1 MTMADLLHLE
11 NNIVIAPMAGYSDVG
26 FRSVCC
32 DYGAGAT
39 FTEMISAQAM
49 RYGNKK
55 TEDMTARHPTEKCV
69 IAQIFGNDPL
79 VMAEAVKNPILQ
91 NFEGIDINMGCPA
104 PKVVKN
110 GEGSA
115 LLKNLPLAS
124 KIISACKKEVGSR
137 PLSVKVRLGYG
148 ENIIAD
154 IARMCE
160 ESGAD
165 VITVHGRTTKDMF
178 AGEVDYDSIAK
189 AKSVVSIPV
198 FGNGNVIDKASYDKM
213 LSTGIDGVM
222 VGRGAVGKP
231 WLISELLGAPISIG
245 PIEAIKRHIEI
256 LRKYYPEKWIVLFMR
271 KHFIAYASSFKSGA
285 KAKIALATSENID
298 ESIKVLEE
306 LYNHFEK

>member
-1 MTMADLLHLE
+1 MANLLNLE

-32 DYGAGAT
+32 DFGAGAT
-39 FTEMISAQAM
+39 FSEMISAQAM
-49 RYGNKK
+49 RYRNKK
-55 TEDMTARHPTEKCV
+55 TEDMAIRHPTEKCV
-69 IAQIFGNDPL
+69 VAQIFGNDPL

-124 KIISACKKEVGSR
+124 KIISACKKEIGPR
-137 PLSVKVRLGYG
+137 PLSVKVRLGFN
-148 ENIIAD
+148 ENNISE

-178 AGEVDYDSIAK
+178 AGDVDYEAIAK
-189 AKSVVSIPV
+189 AKSIVSIPV
-198 FGNGNVIDKASYDKM
+198 IGNGNIVDIKSYDNM
-213 LSTGIDGVM
+213 ISTGVDGVM

-231 WLISELLGAPISIG
+231 WLIAELLDMPYAASPID
-245 PIEAIKRHIEI
+245 AIKKHVEI
-256 LRKYYPEKWIVLFMR
+256 LKRYYPEKWIVLYMR
-271 KHFIAYASSFKSGA
+271 KHFIAYASSFKGGA
-285 KAKIALATSENID
+285 KAKIALANSEDIN
-298 ESIKVLEE
+298 ESVKVLEQ
-306 LYNHFEK
+306 LYNHFEI